1 MRRQITIFSSSSTS
15 LQQLRSFSASSSR
28 LCPTSSSYPPPE
40 PLRSSTLNLPTFTA
54 PPSAFSTFGCDPEL
68 LSHFLSIRPRPLTFN
83 ALISLGRGPQLKNS
97 ISSRKQYKHSPPNI
111 LQSASFTRRELPIRL
126 ARRVGAFR
134 NLPFIV
140 GSNPYVQKIA
150 RLYADSFQ
158 TLARFGEITDEE
170 SNTRYTD
177 VLEQLVSD
185 HAQNVPT
192 LARGESSQVT
202 REAQGEKR

>member
-1 MRRQITIFSSSSTS
+1 M
-15 LQQLRSFSASSSR
+15 
-28 LCPTSSSYPPPE
+28 
-40 PLRSSTLNLPTFTA
+40 
-54 PPSAFSTFGCDPEL
+54 
-68 LSHFLSIRPRPLTFN
+68 
-83 ALISLGRGPQLKNS
+83 KNS

>member
-1 MRRQITIFSSSSTS
+1 MILNRCATTSKRSIKSIVNHKSQATRWISTS
-15 LQQLRSFSASSSR
+15 TSIHE
-28 LCPTSSSYPPPE
+28 PTSSFYPPPE
-40 PLRSSTLNLPTFTA
+40 PLSSSTSTSYPPIPTFTA

-68 LSHFLSIRPRPLTFN
+68 LSHFLSLPPRPLTFN
-83 ALISLGRGPQLKNS
+83 ALISLGRGPQLRNS
-97 ISSRKQYKHSPPNI
+97 LNSKKQYIHSPPNI

-150 RLYADSFQ
+150 RLYADSFE
-158 TLARFGEITDEE
+158 TLARFQDIKDEE
-170 SNTRYTD
+170 SNNRYTEM
-177 VLEQLVSD
+177 LERLVSD

-192 LARGESSQVT
+192 LARGE
-202 REAQGEKR
+202 